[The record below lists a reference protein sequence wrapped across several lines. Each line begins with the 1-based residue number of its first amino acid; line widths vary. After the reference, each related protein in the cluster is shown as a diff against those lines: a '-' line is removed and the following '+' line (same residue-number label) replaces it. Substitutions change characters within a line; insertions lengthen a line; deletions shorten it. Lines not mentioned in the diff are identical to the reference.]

1 MIEVVEGAPI
11 KRVNVVPEHLVRV
24 LNEYGFALPV
34 NVNDFQRGRDFAA
47 ELIGSDIAAT
57 SVFQDIQ
64 DHSGAG
70 MLLFREKGEITGVA
84 GLLMLTDAGRKA
96 ILSNSFNGKKPDLKH
111 IAQHGQKQVA
121 ATYAWLGAATTHASR
136 VAVVTISIGLKKH
149 IFGDLPSFANAV
161 TPEGAAAVQTYLHME
176 PLASRPGL
184 YWNPGISAPEQD
196 IAPAKK
202 RTRRA

>member
-1 MIEVVEGAPI
+1 MTEVLESASTKHVSVAQ
-11 KRVNVVPEHLVRV
+11 RHLLKVF
-24 LNEYGFALPV
+24 NEYGFALPV
-34 NVNDFQRGRDFAA
+34 NVNDFQRGRDLAA

-64 DHSGAG
+64 EHSGAG

-96 ILSNSFNGKKPDLKH
+96 ILSNSFNSKKPDLKH
-111 IAQHGQKQVA
+111 IAQRGKPQVA
-121 ATYAWLGAATTHASR
+121 AIYAWLAAATTHDSR
-136 VAVVTISIGLKKH
+136 VAVVTISMGLMKQ
-149 IFGDLPSFANAV
+149 IFTGLPCFANAV

-196 IAPAKK
+196 TAPAKK